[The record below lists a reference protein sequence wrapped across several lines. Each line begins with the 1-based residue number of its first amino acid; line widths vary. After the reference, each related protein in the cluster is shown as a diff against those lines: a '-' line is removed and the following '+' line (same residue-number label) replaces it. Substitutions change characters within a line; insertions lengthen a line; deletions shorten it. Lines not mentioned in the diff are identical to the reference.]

1 VGFYA
6 KHVLPRLIDLA
17 MRHPLARERR
27 AALVPLARGEVLEI
41 GIGSGLNLPF
51 YSSAVTRLRGIDPS
65 AELLAIAGSK
75 LDVAGFPVELLLE
88 GAERLSV
95 SDASVDT
102 VLTTW
107 TLCSIP
113 DPARALAEM
122 RRVLRPGGRLLFVEH
137 GSAPDAAVRRWQ
149 KRLDPVW
156 TRLAGG
162 CHLDRRIDEL
172 IRSSGFGMERLQA
185 RYLPGPRALTFT
197 YEGSAT
203 R

>member
-27 AALVPLARGEVLEI
+27 AALVPQARGEVLEI

-107 TLCSIP
+107 TLCSIR

-149 KRLDPVW
+149 KRFDPVW

>member
-162 CHLDRRIDEL
+162 CHLDRRIDKL

>member
-27 AALVPLARGEVLEI
+27 AALVPQARGEVLEI

-149 KRLDPVW
+149 RRLDPAW